1 MNVTAHTRTVPLM
14 ISDQLRAPLNQE
26 QIISLLGD
34 SYWRV
39 SLFESIPS
47 TQIKMVELLKV
58 EKMPAGTVLIAD
70 HQSAGRG
77 RLTRTFETP
86 PQVAVLLS
94 TVLYPIRNAAD
105 QGWIPLIVGVAAA
118 NAISKYCGLEPLLKW
133 PNDLLIGDL
142 KVGGIIAEQFENC
155 VVVGIGINVLQEINE
170 LPVPTATSLLLE
182 SKNNEI
188 NARENLISYLLQE
201 IRSEFDAWNLAEDNI
216 EILNKYSKVS
226 ATLGKQIKLDFQNGE
241 SKESTA
247 IGFAENGGLL
257 ISSGETIVSADLTHL
272 RAIQ

>member
-1 MNVTAHTRTVPLM
+1 M
-14 ISDQLRAPLNQE
+14 ISSWPRAPLNQE

-39 SLFESIPS
+39 CLFESIPS
-47 TQIKMVELLKV
+47 TQIQLVKQVQLLKE
-58 EKMPAGTVLIAD
+58 EKLPAGTVLIAD

-94 TVLYPIRNAAD
+94 TVLYPIRNSAD
-105 QGWIPLIVGVAAA
+105 LGWIPLIVGVAAA
-118 NAISKYCGLEPLLKW
+118 NAISKYCGCAPSLKW

-142 KVGGIIAEQFENC
+142 KVGGIIAEQVDDC
-155 VVVGIGINVLQEINE
+155 VVIGIGINVLQNNNE
-170 LPVPTATSLLLE
+170 LPVPTATSLFLE
-182 SKNNEI
+182 CAKDEMK
-188 NARENLISYLLQE
+188 AREELIAYLLQE
-201 IRSEFDAWNLAEDNI
+201 IRIEFDAWNNDKDNV
-216 EILNKYSKVS
+216 EIFKKYSKLS
-226 ATLGKQIKLDFQNGE
+226 ATIGSRIKLEFQNGE

-247 IGFAENGGLL
+247 IGIAENGGLL

>member
-1 MNVTAHTRTVPLM
+1 M
-14 ISDQLRAPLNQE
+14 ISNWQRAPLNQE

-39 SLFESIPS
+39 SLFESVPS
-47 TQIKMVELLKV
+47 TQIKLVELLKT
-58 EKMPAGTVLIAD
+58 EKIPAGTVLIAD

-94 TVLYPIRNAAD
+94 TVLYPIRNSAD

-118 NAISKYCGLEPLLKW
+118 NAISKYCGLAPALKW
-133 PNDLLIGDL
+133 PNDILIGDF
-142 KVGGIIAEQFENC
+142 KVGGIIAEQVDDC
-155 VVVGIGINVLQEINE
+155 VVIGIGINVLQNIDE

-182 SKNNEI
+182 CEEDAI
-188 NARENLISYLLQE
+188 NAREQLIAYLLQE
-201 IRSEFDAWNLAEDNI
+201 IRSEFDAWNLAHDNV
-216 EILNKYSKVS
+216 EILKKYSKLS
-226 ATLGKQIKLDFQNGE
+226 ATLGKEIKLDFQNGDT
-241 SKESTA
+241 KESTA
-247 IGFAENGGLL
+247 TGIAENGGLL
-257 ISSGETIVSADLTHL
+257 ISSGETIVSADITHL

>member
-1 MNVTAHTRTVPLM
+1 M
-14 ISDQLRAPLNQE
+14 ISNWQRAPLNQE

-39 SLFESIPS
+39 SLFESVPS
-47 TQIKMVELLKV
+47 TQIKLVELLKT
-58 EKMPAGTVLIAD
+58 EKIPAGTVLIAD

-94 TVLYPIRNAAD
+94 TVLYPIRNSVD

-118 NAISKYCGLEPLLKW
+118 NAISKYCGLAPALKW
-133 PNDLLIGDL
+133 PNDILIGDF
-142 KVGGIIAEQFENC
+142 KVGGIIAEQVDDC
-155 VVVGIGINVLQEINE
+155 VVIGIGINVLQNIDE

-182 SKNNEI
+182 CEEGVI
-188 NARENLISYLLQE
+188 NGREQLIAYLLQE
-201 IRSEFDAWNLAEDNI
+201 IRSEFDAWNLAHDNV
-216 EILNKYSKVS
+216 EILKKYSKLS
-226 ATLGKQIKLDFQNGE
+226 ATLGKEIKLDFQNGDT
-241 SKESTA
+241 KESTA
-247 IGFAENGGLL
+247 TGIAENGGLL
-257 ISSGETIVSADLTHL
+257 ISSGETIVSADITHL

>member
-1 MNVTAHTRTVPLM
+1 
-14 ISDQLRAPLNQE
+14 
-26 QIISLLGD
+26 
-34 SYWRV
+34 
-39 SLFESIPS
+39 
-47 TQIKMVELLKV
+47 
-58 EKMPAGTVLIAD
+58 
-70 HQSAGRG
+70 
-77 RLTRTFETP
+77 
-86 PQVAVLLS
+86 
-94 TVLYPIRNAAD
+94 
-105 QGWIPLIVGVAAA
+105 
-118 NAISKYCGLEPLLKW
+118 
-133 PNDLLIGDL
+133 
-142 KVGGIIAEQFENC
+142 
-155 VVVGIGINVLQEINE
+155 LQEINE

-226 ATLGKQIKLDFQNGE
+226 ATLGKQIKLDFQNGV

>member
-1 MNVTAHTRTVPLM
+1 M

-47 TQIKMVELLKV
+47 TQIQLVKQVEMLKA
-58 EKMPAGTVLIAD
+58 EKLPAGTVLIAD

-94 TVLYPIRNAAD
+94 TVLYPIRNSAD
-105 QGWIPLIVGVAAA
+105 LGWIPLIVGVAAA
-118 NAISKYCGLEPLLKW
+118 NAISKYCGLAPLLKW

-142 KVGGIIAEQFENC
+142 KVGGIIAEQVDDC
-155 VVVGIGINVLQEINE
+155 VVIGIGINVLQNNDE
-170 LPVPTATSLLLE
+170 LPVSTATSLSLE
-182 SKNNEI
+182 CAKDEMK
-188 NARENLISYLLQE
+188 AREELIAYLLQE
-201 IRSEFDAWNLAEDNI
+201 IRIEFDAWNKDKDNI
-216 EILNKYSKVS
+216 EILKKYSKLS
-226 ATLGKQIKLDFQNGE
+226 ATIGNRIKLDFQNGE

-247 IGFAENGGLL
+247 IGIAENGGLL

>member
-1 MNVTAHTRTVPLM
+1 M
-14 ISDQLRAPLNQE
+14 ISNWQRAPLNQE

-47 TQIKMVELLKV
+47 TQIKLVELLKV
-58 EKMPAGTVLIAD
+58 EKIPAGTVLIAD

-94 TVLYPIRNAAD
+94 TVLYPIRNSAD

-118 NAISKYCGLEPLLKW
+118 NAISKYCGLAPVLKW
-133 PNDLLIGDL
+133 PNDILIGDL
-142 KVGGIIAEQFENC
+142 KVGGIIAEQFDDC
-155 VVVGIGINVLQEINE
+155 VVVGIGINVLQNSHE
-170 LPVPTATSLLLE
+170 LPIPTATSLLLE
-182 SKNNEI
+182 CEEDLIK
-188 NARENLISYLLQE
+188 AREQLIAYLLQE
-201 IRSEFDAWNLAEDNI
+201 IRSEFDAWNLAHDNV
-216 EILNKYSKVS
+216 EILKKYSKLS

-241 SKESTA
+241 TKESTA
-247 IGFAENGGLL
+247 TGIAENGGLL
-257 ISSGETIVSADLTHL
+257 ISGGETIVSADITHL

>member
-1 MNVTAHTRTVPLM
+1 M
-14 ISDQLRAPLNQE
+14 ISNWLRAPLNQE

-47 TQIKMVELLKV
+47 TQIKLTELSKA
-58 EKMPAGTVLIAD
+58 EKIPVGTVFIAD

-86 PQVAVLLS
+86 PKVALLLS
-94 TVLYPIRNAAD
+94 TVLYPIRNSAD
-105 QGWIPLIVGVAAA
+105 LGWIPLIVGVATA
-118 NAISKYCGLEPLLKW
+118 NAISKYCGLAPLLKW

-142 KVGGIIAEQFENC
+142 KVGGIIAEQIDDC
-155 VVVGIGINVLQEINE
+155 VVVGIGINVLQNIDE

-182 SKNNEI
+182 CEEDVIK
-188 NARENLISYLLQE
+188 AREELIAYLLQE
-201 IRSEFDAWNLAEDNI
+201 IRSEFDAWNTANDNV
-216 EILNKYSKVS
+216 EIRKKYSMLS
-226 ATLGKQIKLDFQNGE
+226 ATIGKQIKLDFQNGDT
-241 SKESTA
+241 KESTA
-247 IGFAENGGLL
+247 TGIAENGGLL
-257 ISSGETIVSADLTHL
+257 ISSGETIVSADITHL

>member
-1 MNVTAHTRTVPLM
+1 M
-14 ISDQLRAPLNQE
+14 ISDQLRAPLNQD

-47 TQIKMVELLKV
+47 TQIKLAELIRA
-58 EKMPAGTVLIAD
+58 EKIPAGTVLIAD

-94 TVLYPIRNAAD
+94 TVLYPIRNSAD
-105 QGWIPLIVGVAAA
+105 LGWIPLIVGVAAA
-118 NAISKYCGLEPLLKW
+118 NAISKYCGLAPLLKW

-142 KVGGIIAEQFENC
+142 KVGGIIAEQVDDC
-155 VVVGIGINVLQEINE
+155 VVVGIGINVLQNNDE
-170 LPVPTATSLLLE
+170 LPVPTATSLFLE
-182 SKNNEI
+182 CPKDAI
-188 NARENLISYLLQE
+188 TAREELIAYLLQE
-201 IRSEFDAWNLAEDNI
+201 IRSEFDAWNTANDNV
-216 EILNKYSKVS
+216 EILKKYSELS
-226 ATLGKQIKLDFQNGE
+226 ATIGKQIKLDFQNGE
-241 SKESTA
+241 SKESVA
-247 IGFAENGGLL
+247 IGFADNGGLL
-257 ISSGETIVSADLTHL
+257 ITSGETIVSADLTHL